1 MIFSCDRTV
10 LYETF
15 GIVSRS
21 IPAKNALPVLSC
33 FLIQAEAMGNIVV
46 TGFDMDLGIT
56 STIEG
61 DVTDAGKIAVDAK
74 MILDI
79 MRSMEP
85 GTITFT
91 ENDNKTVTVSGG
103 SSEYILPYMDADTF
117 PERPTVEGCDYFN
130 IDQKLL
136 HSVIRQTIFAVS
148 QSDVKGIYTGAFFN
162 IHDGLLEVV
171 CTDSFRFA
179 MRTEKYECDKTCTFL
194 VQGRVLNE
202 LIKIMKNEEGNVRIG
217 LTSRHIVFEFEN
229 TRMVSRLVDGTYMNY
244 SQILPKS
251 FKYSVPVKT
260 AELKKVVE
268 RASVLISEKVKA
280 PVRISLEN
288 NKIFITCRTADGHS
302 FDDEID
308 ADICGSPFEIGVNN
322 RNLLN
327 ILSACECE
335 EVVMNFNTPLSSV
348 CFLPKEGD
356 SFLFLL
362 APMRLNGK

>member
-1 MIFSCDRTV
+1 MIFSCDRSV

-33 FLIQAEAMGNIVV
+33 FLIQAEPIGNIVV

-56 STIEG
+56 TTIEG
-61 DVTDAGKIAVDAK
+61 EVSVSGKIAVDAK

-85 GTITFT
+85 GTVTFT

-130 IDQKLL
+130 IDQKVL
-136 HSVIRQTIFAVS
+136 RQTIFAVS
-148 QSDVKGIYTGAFFN
+148 QSDVKGIYTGAYFN

-179 MRTEKYECDKTCTFL
+179 MRTEKYECDKTCSFL

-202 LIKIMKNEEGNVRIG
+202 LIKIMKNDDGNVRIG
-217 LTSRHIVFEFEN
+217 LTSRHIVFEFDN
-229 TRMVSRLVDGTYMNY
+229 SRMVSRLVDGTYMNY
-244 SQILPKS
+244 SQILPKG

-348 CFLPKEGD
+348 CFLPKEGN

>member
-1 MIFSCDRTV
+1 
-10 LYETF
+10 
-15 GIVSRS
+15 
-21 IPAKNALPVLSC
+21 
-33 FLIQAEAMGNIVV
+33 
-46 TGFDMDLGIT
+46 
-56 STIEG
+56 
-61 DVTDAGKIAVDAK
+61 
-74 MILDI
+74 
-79 MRSMEP
+79 
-85 GTITFT
+85 
-91 ENDNKTVTVSGG
+91 
-103 SSEYILPYMDADTF
+103 
-117 PERPTVEGCDYFN
+117 
-130 IDQKLL
+130 
-136 HSVIRQTIFAVS
+136 
-148 QSDVKGIYTGAFFN
+148 
-162 IHDGLLEVV
+162 
-171 CTDSFRFA
+171 
-179 MRTEKYECDKTCTFL
+179 
-194 VQGRVLNE
+194 
-202 LIKIMKNEEGNVRIG
+202 MKNEDGNVRIG
-217 LTSRHIVFEFEN
+217 LTSRHIVFEFDN
-229 TRMVSRLVDGTYMNY
+229 SRMVSRLVDGTYMNY
-244 SQILPKS
+244 SQILPKG

-348 CFLPKEGD
+348 CFLPKEGN